1 MNINHIYTIII
12 GFAAGLLGSALGQTG
27 SGIMIPFLLMLGI
40 VPDFKTAAGTVL
52 LAILPPVSI
61 LGIFE
66 YYKNGQVYVNTS
78 IILMCSY
85 FFASYIGVLFTKNIP
100 NSHMEYATSIYFF
113 SIGLF
118 FLWNGY
124 TGYFGS
130 KTKAPT
136 KKLI

>member
-12 GFAAGLLGSALGQTG
+12 GLCAGFLGSAIGQTG
-27 SGIMIPFLLMLGI
+27 SGIMIPSLLILGI

-66 YYKNGQVYVNTS
+66 YFKNGQVYVNTS

-85 FFASYIGVLFTKNIP
+85 FFASYFGVLFTKYIP
-100 NSHMEYATSIYFF
+100 DNHMEYTASIYFF

-118 FLWNGY
+118 FLWNAY
-124 TGYFGS
+124 TGFFGS
-130 KTKAPT
+130 KTKPPT
-136 KKLI
+136 KKF